1 MEQKRD
7 VKLISKKAWGN
18 RKGALKKKLID
29 TSGETTI
36 NNVSSENIHSDIIV
50 NDYVPPNSSQTFE

>member
-18 RKGALKKKLID
+18 REGALKKKLID

-50 NDYVPPNSSQTFE
+50 ND